1 MQLNKHKET
10 INVEKE
16 VINVEESSSKSPQHL
31 IETNNNDIVPI
42 NKDQEVVP
50 SKQGNI
56 LVSGPILVP
65 VSPKSLLR
73 EQDNQ
78 LENELNEVDDDWSSD
93 SQDSVVKYS

>member
-50 SKQGNI
+50 
-56 LVSGPILVP
+56 
-65 VSPKSLLR
+65 
-73 EQDNQ
+73 
-78 LENELNEVDDDWSSD
+78 
-93 SQDSVVKYS
+93 